1 MSEKNI
7 KSYRDLEVWKMS
19 MELTVEIYQLTQSFP
34 ESKRYGLISQ
44 IQRAAVSVPSNI
56 AEGHGRGH
64 RKEYVHHLWMA
75 NGSLKEVETQLTLA
89 VRLNFADKK
98 AAKQIWNNTQII
110 GIMLRRLID
119 ALSADMNI

>member
-1 MSEKNI
+1 
-7 KSYRDLEVWKMS
+7 